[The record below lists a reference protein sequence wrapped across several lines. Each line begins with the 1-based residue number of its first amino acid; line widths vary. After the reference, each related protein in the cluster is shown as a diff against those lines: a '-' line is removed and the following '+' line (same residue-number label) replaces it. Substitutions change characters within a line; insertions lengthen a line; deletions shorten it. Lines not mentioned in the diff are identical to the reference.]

1 MDDAHENLHR
11 GSSLISFL
19 EEEGV
24 LADADNASIKG
35 VIAWQIRQEMEK
47 RSLTKTAM
55 ARLMG
60 TSRAQLDRLLNPD
73 DGNVTINTIERAALV
88 VGRKVRLELS

>member
-1 MDDAHENLHR
+1 MDETHPNPHR
-11 GSSLISFL
+11 GSSLESFL
-19 EEEGV
+19 EEDGI
-24 LADADNASIKG
+24 LADADNASIKR

-47 RSLTKTAM
+47 RRLTKTAM
-55 ARLMG
+55 ARLME

-73 DGNVTINTIERAALV
+73 DGNVTIATIERAALI